1 MPVLI
6 VILGVIMLLLL
17 ITVGRINAFIS
28 FVIVTLFVG
37 LSMGLSLDD
46 TVEAL
51 KQGIGETLGLLVLIL
66 GFGAM
71 LGRII
76 ADSGAAQRITQTL
89 ITSFGLRSIHWALM
103 LAGFI
108 VGIPLFYS
116 VGFVILIPIVFT
128 MAAATGLPLI
138 YIGLPMLASLSVT
151 HGFLPPHP
159 APTAMADMFG
169 ANMGR
174 TMMFGILIA
183 IPTILVAGPL
193 LSPRFKKINA
203 TPLEDFTG
211 KKFLNEEE
219 LPPTGLSLLAALM
232 PLILI
237 GISAFVAHFLDQSG
251 GFYLVVKGLGN
262 PVIAMLLSLL
272 FALFTLALRNG
283 KKMTGV
289 MKDLAHA
296 ISSIAMIL
304 LIIAGAGALKA
315 VLVAS
320 GISEYL
326 GDLLRQSGASP
337 FILAWLI
344 AAAIRISVG
353 SATVAAMT
361 AASIVLPLVADPSVS
376 PELMV
381 LAIGS
386 GSLVLSHVN
395 DGGFW
400 LFKEYFNL
408 TIKETLA
415 TWTVMETII
424 GVVGLAGVLVL
435 NLFISS

>member
-1 MPVLI
+1 MPILI
-6 VILGVIMLLLL
+6 VVLGVVMLLLL
-17 ITVGRINAFIS
+17 ITVGKVNAFIS

-37 LSMGLSLDD
+37 LSMGLSLND

-51 KQGIGETLGLLVLIL
+51 KTGIGDTLGLLVLIL

-76 ADSGAAQRITQTL
+76 ADSGAAQRITKAL
-89 ITSFGLRSIHWALM
+89 IAAFGLKRIHWALM

-108 VGIPLFYS
+108 VGIPMFYS

-138 YIGLPMLASLSVT
+138 FIGLPMLASLSVT

-169 ANMGR
+169 ANMGL
-174 TMMFGILIA
+174 TMLLGIVVA

-193 LSPRFKKINA
+193 LSPRFKKIKA
-203 TPLEDFTG
+203 TPLKDFTG
-211 KKFLNEEE
+211 EREIPYDE
-219 LPPTGLSLLAALM
+219 LPSTLLSLLAALM
-232 PLILI
+232 PVILI
-237 GISAFVAHFLDQSG
+237 GLSEILSHFLDQSSTLYG
-251 GFYLVVKGLGN
+251 LTKGVGN

-272 FALFTLALRNG
+272 FALFTLSLRNG
-283 KKMTGV
+283 NKMSEV
-289 MKDLAHA
+289 MRDLAHS

-304 LIIAGAGALKA
+304 LIIAGAGGLKA
-315 VLVAS
+315 VMVAS

-326 GDLLRQSGASP
+326 GEILRQSGASP
-337 FILAWLI
+337 LILAWLI
-344 AAAIRISVG
+344 AAVIRVSIG

-361 AASIVLPLVADPSVS
+361 AASIVLPLVSDPTVS

-408 TIKETLA
+408 TVKETLA

-424 GVVGLAGVLVL
+424 GVVGLAGVLLL
-435 NLFISS
+435 NVFI

>member
-1 MPVLI
+1 MPLFI
-6 VILGVIMLLLL
+6 VIIGVLVLLLL
-17 ITVGRINAFIS
+17 ITAGRMNAFLA
-28 FVIVTLFVG
+28 FVIVTLLVG
-37 LSMGLSLDD
+37 LSMGLQLEE

-51 KQGIGETLGLLVLIL
+51 IKGIGDTLGLLVLIL

-71 LGRII
+71 LGHII
-76 ADSGAAQRITQTL
+76 ADSGAAQRITHGL
-89 ITSFGLRSIHWALM
+89 VSAFGLRRVHWALM

-108 VGIPLFYS
+108 VGIPMFYS
-116 VGFVILIPIVFT
+116 VGFVILIPLAFT

-169 ANMGR
+169 ADMGR
-174 TMMFGILIA
+174 TLLLGILIA
-183 IPTILVAGPL
+183 VPAILIAGPL
-193 LSPRFKKINA
+193 LAPRFKNIKA
-203 TPLEDFTG
+203 VPLKDFTG
-211 KKFLNEEE
+211 QKEIPRED
-219 LPPTGLSLLAALM
+219 LPSLWISLLAALM
-232 PLILI
+232 PVILI
-237 GISAFVAHFLDQSG
+237 GFSEILARSLDPS
-251 GFYLVVKGLGN
+251 LRLHAVVRGMGN
-262 PVIAMLLSLL
+262 PVIAMLISLL
-272 FALFTLALRNG
+272 FALFTLALRKG
-283 KKMTGV
+283 AKMREV
-289 MKDLAHA
+289 MKDLAEA
-296 ISSIAMIL
+296 VSSIAMIL
-304 LIIAGAGALKA
+304 LIIAGAGGLKE

-326 GDLLRQSGASP
+326 GGLLHQSGASP
-337 FILAWLI
+337 LLLAWLI
-344 AAAIRISVG
+344 AAVIRVAVG

-361 AASIVLPLVADPSVS
+361 AAGIVLPLVSDPSVS

-408 TIKETLA
+408 TLKETVA
-415 TWTVMETII
+415 TWTVMETLI
-424 GVVGLAGVLVL
+424 GVAGLAGVLLL
-435 NLFISS
+435 NIFIQ

>member
-1 MPVLI
+1 MPLLI
-6 VILGVIMLLLL
+6 VIIGVLVLLLL
-17 ITVGRINAFIS
+17 ITAGRMNAFLS
-28 FVIVTLFVG
+28 FVIVALLVG
-37 LSMGLSLDD
+37 LSMGLPLEE

-51 KQGIGETLGLLVLIL
+51 KKGIGDTLGLLVLIL

-71 LGRII
+71 LGHII
-76 ADSGAAQRITQTL
+76 ADSGAAQRITHGL
-89 ITSFGLRSIHWALM
+89 VSAFGLKKVHWALM

-108 VGIPLFYS
+108 VGIPMFYS
-116 VGFVILIPIVFT
+116 VGFVILIPLAFT

-169 ANMGR
+169 ADMGR
-174 TMMFGILIA
+174 TLLLGILIA
-183 IPTILVAGPL
+183 VPAILLAGPL
-193 LSPRFKKINA
+193 LAPRFKKIKA
-203 TPLEDFTG
+203 VPLKDFTG
-211 KKFLNEEE
+211 VKEIPRED
-219 LPPTGLSLLAALM
+219 LPSLWISLLAALM
-232 PLILI
+232 PVILI
-237 GISAFVAHFLDQSG
+237 GFSEVLARFLDPSARMHA
-251 GFYLVVKGLGN
+251 VIRGLGN
-262 PVIAMLLSLL
+262 PVIAMLISLL

-283 KKMTGV
+283 AKMREV
-289 MKDLAHA
+289 MKDLARA
-296 ISSIAMIL
+296 VSSIAMIL
-304 LIIAGAGALKA
+304 LIIAGAGGLKE

-320 GISEYL
+320 GISDYL
-326 GDLLRQSGASP
+326 GGLLHHSGASP
-337 FILAWLI
+337 LLLAWLI
-344 AAAIRISVG
+344 AAAIRVAVG

-361 AASIVLPLVADPSVS
+361 AAGIVLPLVSDPSVS

-408 TIKETLA
+408 TLKETVV
-415 TWTVMETII
+415 TWTVMETLI
-424 GVVGLAGVLVL
+424 GVAGLAGVLLL
-435 NLFISS
+435 NICIQ

>member
-1 MPVLI
+1 MPILI
-6 VILGVIMLLLL
+6 VVLGVVMLLLL
-17 ITVGRINAFIS
+17 ITVGKINAFIS

-37 LSMGLSLDD
+37 LSMGLSLND

-51 KQGIGETLGLLVLIL
+51 KQGIGDTLGLLVLIL

-76 ADSGAAQRITQTL
+76 ADSGAAQRITKAL
-89 ITSFGLRSIHWALM
+89 IAAFGLKRIHWALM

-108 VGIPLFYS
+108 VGIPMFYS

-138 YIGLPMLASLSVT
+138 FIGLPMLASLSVT

-169 ANMGR
+169 ANMGL
-174 TMMFGILIA
+174 TMLLGIVVA

-193 LSPRFKKINA
+193 LSPRFKRIKA
-203 TPLEDFTG
+203 TPLKDFTG
-211 KKFLNEEE
+211 EKEIPDDE
-219 LPPTGLSLLAALM
+219 LPSTLLSLLAALM
-232 PLILI
+232 PVILI
-237 GISAFVAHFLDQSG
+237 GLSEILSHFLDQSSTLYG
-251 GFYLVVKGLGN
+251 LIKGVGN
-262 PVIAMLLSLL
+262 PVLAMLLSLL
-272 FALFTLALRNG
+272 FALFTLSLRNG
-283 KKMTGV
+283 NKMSEV
-289 MKDLAHA
+289 MKDLAHS

-304 LIIAGAGALKA
+304 LIIAGAGGLKA
-315 VLVAS
+315 VMVAS

-326 GDLLRQSGASP
+326 GEILRQSGASP
-337 FILAWLI
+337 LILAWLI
-344 AAAIRISVG
+344 AAAIRVSIG

-361 AASIVLPLVADPSVS
+361 AASIVLPLVSDPTVS

-408 TIKETLA
+408 TVKETLA

-424 GVVGLAGVLVL
+424 GVVGLAGVLLL
-435 NLFISS
+435 NVFI

>member
-1 MPVLI
+1 MPLLI
-6 VILGVIMLLLL
+6 VIIGVILLLLL
-17 ITVGRINAFIS
+17 ITVGKINAFIS

-37 LSMGLSLDD
+37 LTMGLSLGD

-51 KQGIGETLGLLVLIL
+51 KNGIGDTLGLLVLIL

-76 ADSGAAQRITQTL
+76 ADSGAAQRIAKTL
-89 ITSFGLRSIHWALM
+89 ISTFGLKRIHWALM

-108 VGIPLFYS
+108 VGIPMFYS

-138 YIGLPMLASLSVT
+138 FIGLPMLASLSVT

-169 ANMGR
+169 ADMGR
-174 TMMFGILIA
+174 TMLLGIVIA

-193 LSPRFKKINA
+193 LSPRFKKIKA
-203 TPLEDFTG
+203 SPLKEFTG
-211 KKFLNEEE
+211 EKEIPEDE
-219 LPPTGLSLLAALM
+219 LPSVTLSLVAALM
-232 PLILI
+232 PVILI
-237 GISAFVAHFLDQSG
+237 GLSEILTHFLEEPSTL
-251 GFYLVVKGLGN
+251 YVVVKGMGN

-272 FALFTLALRNG
+272 FALFTLSLRNG
-283 KKMTGV
+283 RK
-289 MKDLAHA
+289 MKDVMDDLAGSIA
-296 ISSIAMIL
+296 SIAMIL

-315 VLVAS
+315 VMVAS
-320 GISEYL
+320 GISDYM
-326 GDLLRQSGASP
+326 GDLLGQSGASP
-337 FILAWLI
+337 LILAWLI
-344 AAAIRISVG
+344 AAAIRVSVG
-353 SATVAAMT
+353 SATVAALT
-361 AASIVLPLVADPSVS
+361 AASIVLPLVSDPSVS

-408 TIKETLA
+408 SVKETLA

-435 NLFISS
+435 DVII

>member
-6 VILGVIMLLLL
+6 VIIGVILLLLL
-17 ITVGRINAFIS
+17 ITVGKINAFIA
-28 FVIVTLFVG
+28 FIIVTLFVG
-37 LSMGLSLDD
+37 LSMGLSLDE

-51 KQGIGETLGLLVLIL
+51 KQGIGDTLGLLVLIL

-76 ADSGAAQRITQTL
+76 ADSGAAQKITKTL
-89 ITSFGLRSIHWALM
+89 IATFGLKRIHWALM

-108 VGIPLFYS
+108 VGIPMFYS
-116 VGFVILIPIVFT
+116 VGFVIMIPIVFT

-138 YIGLPMLASLSVT
+138 FIGLPMLASLSVT

-169 ANMGR
+169 ADMGR
-174 TMMFGILIA
+174 TMLLGIIVA

-193 LSPRFKKINA
+193 LSPRFKKIKA
-203 TPLEDFTG
+203 IPLKDFTG
-211 KKFLNEEE
+211 EQEIPDDE
-219 LPPTGLSLLAALM
+219 LPSTLLSLLAALM
-232 PLILI
+232 PVILI
-237 GISAFVAHFLDQSG
+237 GLSEIIAQFLDQSTG
-251 GFYLVVKGLGN
+251 LYAIVKGIGN
-262 PVIAMLLSLL
+262 PVIAMLFSLL
-272 FALFTLALRNG
+272 FALFTLSLRNG
-283 KKMTGV
+283 NKMKDV
-289 MKDLAHA
+289 MNDLAHS

-315 VLVAS
+315 VMVAS
-320 GISEYL
+320 GISGYL
-326 GDLLRQSGASP
+326 GEILAQSGASP
-337 FILAWLI
+337 LILAWLI
-344 AAAIRISVG
+344 AAAIRVSVG

-361 AASIVLPLVADPSVS
+361 AASIVLPLVSDPTVS

-381 LAIGS
+381 LAIGA

-395 DGGFW
+395 DSGFW

-408 TIKETLA
+408 TLKETLA

-435 NLFISS
+435 NIFI